1 MNNHGVAVVTKS
13 PSTDHAPPIGG
24 AFGRSRPAP
33 PAGCSGSLAGCL
45 PAVTRFAAASPRWG
59 ACRSGG
65 LASAAPPAPPR
76 CGRLAVG
83 GDPPPPFLR
92 HCGRLRRP
100 RARSPPAASARASP
114 SLPAPVVSVG
124 AAARWVLPRWAPR
137 AGVCLCA
144 AARPSPLRGGW
155 LAAGWGRGGAPP
167 PSARGPLRGS
177 CRSGGV
183 FRALRRA
190 GCRLKPCAARA
201 AFARDGDGWQK
212 IKMHQSENWCK

>member
-1 MNNHGVAVVTKS
+1 MEQSPPLQPIPRRSAGLLAARGLRPLRAAPARSLGVCQ
-13 PSTDHAPPIGG
+13 PSRG
-24 AFGRSRPAP
+24 SRLRP
-33 PAGCSGSLAGCL
+33 PAGGLA
-45 PAVTRFAAASPRWG
+45 AQ
-59 ACRSGG
+59 GG
-65 LASAAPPAPPR
+65 LLPLRPPRPR

-201 AFARDGDGWQK
+201 AFARDADGWQK

>member
-65 LASAAPPAPPR
+65 LASAAPPRAPR

-83 GDPPPPFLR
+83 GDPPPTFLR

-155 LAAGWGRGGAPP
+155 LAAGWGRCAAPV
-167 PSARGPLRGS
+167 A
-177 CRSGGV
+177 
-183 FRALRRA
+183 RA
-190 GCRLKPCAARA
+190 GCSARCG
-201 AFARDGDGWQK
+201 ARGAGSSPALRALLSHGMGTVGRK
-212 IKMHQSENWCK
+212 